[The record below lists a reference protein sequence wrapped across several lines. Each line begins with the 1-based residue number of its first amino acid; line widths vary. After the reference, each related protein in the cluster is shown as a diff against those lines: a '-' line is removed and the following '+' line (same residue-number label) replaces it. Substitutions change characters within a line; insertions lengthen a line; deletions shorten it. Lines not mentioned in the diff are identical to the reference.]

1 MQGRLLDWL
10 VQRGELNQAEAE
22 RVRREQRASRRP
34 IRELLLERTGVSE
47 ERLLEALSA
56 VFSLPTVCLYEREI
70 PPELPGLL
78 RPELLRSHTVI
89 PFALDPAD
97 GGTLCV
103 AMNDP
108 MNLRG
113 RDLVEIAARRRVRCY
128 LATTSDILIAID
140 RCCGSGELLEAAA
153 RFAAPETPSAA
164 GEDAEVSRSPVVMLV
179 RGLLEQAVRRRAS
192 DIHIEPTAELLRV
205 RFRVDGVLQSVGRYD
220 LRLLSAVVARVKIL
234 SGMDI
239 AETRRPQDG
248 RFSIEVDR
256 ADYDIRV
263 SVLPTACG
271 EKCVLR
277 LAPKQFLRR
286 SKGSLGFTPE
296 ELRRFDHILSRP
308 SGVVLVT
315 GPTGSGKSTTM
326 YAALSEL
333 NREER
338 NIVTVEDPIESRLD
352 GVNQVQVNPRA
363 SLSFAGA
370 LRAILRQ
377 DPDII
382 MIGEIRDGETADIAI
397 KASITGHL
405 VLSTLHT
412 NDAASSV
419 TRLLDMGVESYLIAD
434 AVSGIIAQRLVRRL
448 CRHCRRAHTP
458 TPGEAAYL
466 GLDPETAERTE
477 LYEPAGCQRCGGS
490 GYYERIGVY
499 EILELTPRLR
509 EMIARRSA
517 TEELRREAMS
527 QGMQTLSQSVRR
539 LVLEGVTSVQEMRRV
554 IAGDGGAPSA

>member
-1 MQGRLLDWL
+1 
-10 VQRGELNQAEAE
+10 
-22 RVRREQRASRRP
+22 
-34 IRELLLERTGVSE
+34 
-47 ERLLEALSA
+47 
-56 VFSLPTVCLYEREI
+56 
-70 PPELPGLL
+70 
-78 RPELLRSHTVI
+78 
-89 PFALDPAD
+89 
-97 GGTLCV
+97 
-103 AMNDP
+103 
-108 MNLRG
+108 
-113 RDLVEIAARRRVRCY
+113 
-128 LATTSDILIAID
+128 
-140 RCCGSGELLEAAA
+140 
-153 RFAAPETPSAA
+153 
-164 GEDAEVSRSPVVMLV
+164 MLV
-179 RGLLEQAVRRRAS
+179 RSLLEQAVRRRAS
-192 DIHIEPTAELLRV
+192 DIHIEPTAEHLRV

-220 LRLLSAVVARVKIL
+220 LRLLRAVVARVKIL

-239 AETRRPQDG
+239 AERRRPQDG
-248 RFSIEVDR
+248 RFSVEVDH
-256 ADYDIRV
+256 AAYDIRV
-263 SVLPTACG
+263 SVLPTVCG

-286 SKGSLGFTPE
+286 SKESLGFTPE
-296 ELRRFDHILSRP
+296 ALRRFDRMLSRP

-363 SLSFAGA
+363 DLSFAGA

-382 MIGEIRDGETADIAI
+382 MIGEIRDAETADIAI
-397 KASITGHL
+397 KASLTGHL

-434 AVSGIIAQRLVRRL
+434 AVSGVIAQRLVRRL
-448 CRHCRRAHTP
+448 CRHCRRACAP
-458 TPGEAAYL
+458 TPGEAACL
-466 GLDPETAERTE
+466 GLDPETAERAQ
-477 LYEPAGCQRCGGS
+477 LYEPVGCQRCGGS

-499 EILELTPRLR
+499 EILELTSALR
-509 EMIARRSA
+509 ERIVRRCA
-517 TEELRREAMS
+517 TEELRREAIL

-554 IAGDGGAPSA
+554 VAGDGDAAET

>member
-10 VQRGELNQAEAE
+10 VERGDLLPAEAE
-22 RVRREQRASRRP
+22 RLRREQRYGGRP
-34 IRELLLERTGVSE
+34 LRELLLECSGVSE
-47 ERLLEALSA
+47 ERLLEAQSA
-56 VFSLPTVCLYEREI
+56 VFALPTVCLYAREI

-78 RPELLRSHTVI
+78 RPELLRSHTVL
-89 PFALDPAD
+89 PFALDPAE

-113 RDLVEIAARRRVRCY
+113 RDLVEIAARRPVRCY

-153 RFAAPETPSAA
+153 RFAAPETPQSS

-179 RGLLEQAVRRRAS
+179 RSLLEQAVRRRAS
-192 DIHIEPTAELLRV
+192 DIHIEPTAEALRV
-205 RFRVDGVLQSVGRYD
+205 RFRVDGVLRCVGSYD
-220 LRLLSAVVARVKIL
+220 LRLLNAVVARVKIL

-239 AETRRPQDG
+239 AEKRRPQDG
-248 RFSIEVDR
+248 RFSAEVDR
-256 ADYDIRV
+256 AAYDIRV

-286 SKGSLGFTPE
+286 SKESLGFAPE
-296 ELRRFDHILSRP
+296 ELRRFARILSRP

-363 SLSFAGA
+363 NLGFAAA

-434 AVSGIIAQRLVRRL
+434 AVSGVIAQRLVRRL
-448 CRHCRRAHTP
+448 CRHCRRPSAP
-458 TPGEAAYL
+458 TPGEAACL
-466 GLDPETAERTE
+466 ELDPETAARTE
-477 LYEPAGCQRCGGS
+477 LYAPGGCPRCGGS
-490 GYYERIGVY
+490 GYYERVGVY
-499 EILELTPRLR
+499 EIMELTPALR
-509 EMIARRSA
+509 EMIVRRAS
-517 TEELRREAMS
+517 TEALRREAMR
-527 QGMQTLSQSVRR
+527 QGMQTLAQSVRR
-539 LVLEGVTSVQEMRRV
+539 LVLEGVTSVQELRRV
-554 IAGDGGAPSA
+554 IAGEGVEPPA

>member
-1 MQGRLLDWL
+1 MQGRLLDFL
-10 VQRGELNQAEAE
+10 VQRGELNQSEAEAL
-22 RVRREQRASRRP
+22 RREQRSSRKP
-34 IRELLLERTGVSE
+34 MRELLLERSGVSE

-56 VFSLPTVCLYEREI
+56 VFALPTVCLYEREI
-70 PPELPGLL
+70 PPELLGLV
-78 RPELLRSHTVI
+78 RPELLRSHTVL
-89 PFALDPAD
+89 PFALNPED
-97 GGTLCV
+97 GGSLCV

-113 RDLVEIAARRRVRCY
+113 RELVEIAARKRVRCY
-128 LATTSDILIAID
+128 LTTTSDILIAID
-140 RCCGSGELLEAAA
+140 RCYGSGEMLEAAE
-153 RFAAPETPSAA
+153 RFAAPETPTGP

-179 RGLLEQAVRRRAS
+179 RTLLEQAVRRRAS
-192 DIHIEPTAELLRV
+192 DIHIEPTAEQLRV
-205 RFRVDGVLQSVGRYD
+205 RFRVDGVLRCMGSYD
-220 LRLLSAVVARVKIL
+220 LRLLPAIVARVKIL

-239 AETRRPQDG
+239 AEKRRPQDG
-248 RFSIEVDR
+248 RFSAEVDH
-256 ADYDIRV
+256 AAYDIRV

-286 SKGSLGFTPE
+286 SKESLGFTPE

-363 SLSFAGA
+363 SLGFAGA

-434 AVSGIIAQRLVRRL
+434 AVSGVIAQRLVRRL
-448 CRHCRRAHTP
+448 CRHCRRAGPP
-458 TPGEAAYL
+458 TPQEAAYL
-466 GLDPETAERTE
+466 RLDPETAARTE
-477 LYEPAGCQRCGGS
+477 LYAPGGCQRCGGS

-499 EILELTPRLR
+499 EILELTPTLR
-509 EMIARRSA
+509 ELIARRSS
-517 TEELRREAMS
+517 TEELRREAMR
-527 QGMQTLSQSVRR
+527 QGMHTLSQSVRR

-554 IAGDGGAPSA
+554 IAEEG